1 MKKISLLKI
10 IIALCICNVYVFTCG
25 VMGEIKS
32 VDISARA
39 EDIPKQPTSDNDGDD
54 EGANGQGTV
63 DFLVPDAESSTMV
76 NLQFMNFQQAS
87 MADKVV
93 YTTMKEITEDI
104 PEADTLPTT
113 EQEVLVVPS
122 EDEDEPESSS
132 SVTTT
137 TPVTTTKPVTVTTP
151 VTTTKPVTVTTPVT
165 TTKPVTTA
173 KPVTVTTPVT
183 TKPITTTT
191 PMGIPVDGPSEVPD
205 DKPSEEPVVS
215 TPVTTTPKTTT
226 TTTTAKPV
234 ESEPEDIV
242 TDPNAAN
249 EILTVNNGGTIVSGN
264 AVDIISA
271 ITQNEVGYTFAP
283 EAIKAQAVA
292 AYTYVKYYN
301 DHGMNPSVILSKS
314 VNDSVRVLVTSVI
327 GQAVYYNGEPIQAV
341 YSASSAGYT
350 ASSLTVWG
358 NEYPYLVSKFCEL
371 DEMYDP
377 NYGRTKEFTSADIK
391 ARVYNAT
398 GISLTGDP
406 STWLSVDEYVDH
418 VYVGQMNV
426 GGYHSY
432 INSSGKNVKI
442 SGRVFRDTIMDY
454 DIRSYAFDVE
464 YDAATDMF
472 IFTTYGYG
480 HGVGMSQNGAHA
492 LATYWGYDYK
502 QILEFY
508 YTGCSVY

>member
-39 EDIPKQPTSDNDGDD
+39 EDIPKQPTSDSDGED

-63 DFLVPDAESSTMV
+63 DFLVPDAESSGTMV

-132 SVTTT
+132 SVTT
-137 TPVTTTKPVTVTTP
+137 PVTTTKPVTVTTP
-151 VTTTKPVTVTTPVT
+151 VT
-165 TTKPVTTA
+165 
-173 KPVTVTTPVT
+173 T

-327 GQAVYYNGEPIQAV
+327 GQAVYYNGDPIQAV

-377 NYGRTKEFTSADIK
+377 NYGRTKEFTSEDIK